1 MTPFALQE
9 PALPA
14 SPEPAPSDEGA
25 VLSEDIAAALGE
37 GTIYI
42 RLDAAAVW
50 LVD

>member
-1 MTPFALQE
+1 MTPIDLQE
-9 PALPA
+9 PAVPA
-14 SPEPAPSDEGA
+14 GMDSFPTDDAA

-37 GTIYI
+37 GTLYL

>member
-1 MTPFALQE
+1 VTPISLQE
-9 PALPA
+9 PALP
-14 SPEPAPSDEGA
+14 PGVQPPPTDEAA
-25 VLSEDIAAALGE
+25 VLSEGIAAALGE